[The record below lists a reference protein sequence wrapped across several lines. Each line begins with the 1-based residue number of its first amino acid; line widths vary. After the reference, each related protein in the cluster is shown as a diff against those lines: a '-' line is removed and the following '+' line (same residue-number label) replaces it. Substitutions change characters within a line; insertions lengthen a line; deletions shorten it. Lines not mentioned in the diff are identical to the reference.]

1 MPSPVSSKK
10 YAATLTLAVLL
21 GFWGIH
27 RFYVGKVGTGI
38 LFLFTFGLFGIGWF
52 IDIFTVLFRNFTDK
66 TGSFVKPSDRRSE
79 IMTDETQKKSGLPW
93 WGWAIIA
100 FVALGVISNLFGG
113 DEETEVA
120 ETTVEEVVDEE
131 AAPVDE
137 VEEPVEEEIVG
148 KPELLATCDGLNET
162 TAAAML
168 AGIMADETTATLNDG
183 VAEGTP
189 EAFEQ
194 AVETI
199 RESGEGYVELATI
212 FRDADDCGDPKFA
225 QLKNDLADTIESLG
239 ENYSTWSY
247 DLLLSDESVLEE
259 ASVLLVQVASQS
271 AEVGTYVDEAAG

>member
-1 MPSPVSSKK
+1 MPSPTSSKN
-10 YAATLTLAVLL
+10 YAATLTLAILL

-38 LFLFTFGLFGIGWF
+38 LFLFTFGFLGLGWF
-52 IDIFTVLFRNFTDK
+52 IDIFTVLFQNFTDK
-66 TGSFVKPSDRRSE
+66 TGSFVKPSDRRSK
-79 IMTDETQKKSGLPW
+79 IMTDETQKKSGMPW

-100 FVALGVISNLFGG
+100 FLALGVISNLFGG
-113 DEETEVA
+113 DEEA
-120 ETTVEEVVDEE
+120 ELADTTMEEVVVEE
-131 AAPVDE
+131 AAPVEE
-137 VEEPVEEEIVG
+137 VAEPEEAEVVG

-183 VAEGTP
+183 VSEGTP
-189 EAFEQ
+189 QAFEA

-199 RESGEGYVELATI
+199 RESGEGYIELSQI
-212 FRDADDCGDPKFA
+212 FRGADDCGDPKFA
-225 QLKNDLADTIESLG
+225 ELKNNLADTIESLG
-239 ENYSTWSY
+239 ENYSTWTY

-271 AEVGTYVDEAAG
+271 AEVGTYIDEAAG